1 MPSFWDLSMFSG
13 SIWRIIFFQ
22 STSKLSFAPRGRKER
37 ERVGG
42 VQPRRDDLSRYR
54 LRQANCRAN
63 LSSLLP
69 LGQVGTKK
77 VGPIPSP
84 ESPRT
89 QQQELT
95 SAGEEEYRNLLLV
108 FSYPLCGLFFI
119 PRGEEKGGSTQ
130 ESFCVPPKKHTTGKL
145 AIF

>member
-1 MPSFWDLSMFSG
+1 MLLYGGGPLPSFWDLSMFSG
-13 SIWRIIFFQ
+13 NIWRIIFFQ
-22 STSKLSFAPRGRKER
+22 STSKLSFAPRGKEGEGEG

-69 LGQVGTKK
+69 LGQVRTKK

-108 FSYPLCGLFFI
+108 FSYPLCGLFFH
-119 PRGEEKGGSTQ
+119 
-130 ESFCVPPKKHTTGKL
+130 PPW
-145 AIF
+145 

>member
-1 MPSFWDLSMFSG
+1 MEEVLAKFLGFEYVFWQHLANYILPVNKQALFRTEG
-13 SIWRIIFFQ
+13 
-22 STSKLSFAPRGRKER
+22 GGGKER

-77 VGPIPSP
+77 SLADS
-84 ESPRT
+84 ES
-89 QQQELT
+89 
-95 SAGEEEYRNLLLV
+95 
-108 FSYPLCGLFFI
+108 
-119 PRGEEKGGSTQ
+119 
-130 ESFCVPPKKHTTGKL
+130 
-145 AIF
+145 